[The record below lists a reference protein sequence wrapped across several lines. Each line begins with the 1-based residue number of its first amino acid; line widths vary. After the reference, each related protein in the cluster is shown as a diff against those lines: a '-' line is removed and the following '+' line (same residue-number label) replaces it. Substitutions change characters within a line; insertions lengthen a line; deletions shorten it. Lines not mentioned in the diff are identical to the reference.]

1 MFTVQKM
8 YKVFSFSELSEKAK
22 DKVRQWYLNDDL
34 RTDIFTEDCLYRL
47 GELFP
52 NSDLKVEY
60 SLGYCQGDGLN
71 IYGDLRL
78 DDVMEYI
85 KDNFTEDRVYHYD
98 SRETGEVTNI
108 VDYTDDNGDECYY
121 YEITLDNG
129 EIIRAE
135 EANEFEVERDDLL
148 PMWSVMWSFRDS
160 CDDWWL
166 EEQDGIR
173 IMSECGFRVY
183 NSYKYGYFFGID
195 GAGYSFYDKH
205 WIPLYKKRGLK
216 WHDEED

>member
-1 MFTVQKM
+1 MTREIKTIREAAEEWVKEMDAIQQDIISTLM
-8 YKVFSFSELSEKAK
+8 SV
-22 DKVRQWYLNDDL
+22 DIDDW
-34 RTDIFTEDCLYRL
+34 TEVTTPRVC
-47 GELFP
+47 
-52 NSDLKVEY
+52 
-60 SLGYCQGDGLN
+60 
-71 IYGDLRL
+71 
-78 DDVMEYI
+78 
-85 KDNFTEDRVYHYD
+85 DRVYHYD
-98 SRETGEVTNI
+98 SGETGEVTNI

-195 GAGYSFYDKH
+195 GAGYSFYDEH

-216 WHDEED
+216 WHDEEV